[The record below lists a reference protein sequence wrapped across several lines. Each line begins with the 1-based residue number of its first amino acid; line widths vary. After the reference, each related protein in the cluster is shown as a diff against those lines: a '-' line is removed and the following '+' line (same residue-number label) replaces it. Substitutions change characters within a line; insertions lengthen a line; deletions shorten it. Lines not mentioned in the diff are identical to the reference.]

1 MTLSPEAVLR
11 HAARLTPRYTSYPT
25 APHFHP
31 GVGSEAYRAWLS
43 ALPSEASLSLYMHV
57 PFCDTLCWFCGCH
70 TKITR
75 RYEPISAYLEA
86 LMREIAAVAAVAPKG
101 ARVAHMHWG
110 GGSPTILEPQ
120 DILRLS
126 AATRAAFRFAPDA
139 EFAVEVDPRGMT
151 EAAVAA
157 LAASGLTRVSLGVQ
171 DFDPQVQAKINRIQ
185 TFEETKRVVELFR
198 KAGVRSLNIDA
209 IYGLPGQHEAELLRT
224 LDLALELKPDRIAL
238 FGYAHVPWMKTHQSQ
253 IKEEEL
259 AGVVERY
266 AMAEAAGD
274 KLTRAGFA
282 RIGVDHFALP
292 SDSLAATAREH
303 RVQRNFQGYTVD
315 SADALLGFG
324 ASAIGRLPQGYVQ
337 NETAI
342 KRYERCIEAG
352 DFATARGV
360 AFSDEDR
367 LRGGI
372 IERLM
377 CDMSFS
383 SGALAGQRADLA
395 RAALSCAAQA
405 LAEDRDG
412 FLQRTPDGFVVTELG
427 RPFLRTIAARF
438 DAYLTRQE
446 ARHSLAV

>member
-1 MTLSPEAVLR
+1 MTLSPEAILR

-31 GVGSEAYRAWLS
+31 GVQAETYRNWLS
-43 ALPSEASLSLYMHV
+43 ALPSGASLSLYMHV

-75 RYEPISAYLEA
+75 RYEPVANYLEA
-86 LMREIAAVAAVAPKG
+86 LMREIAAVAAAAPKDVG
-101 ARVAHMHWG
+101 VAHMHWG

-120 DILRLS
+120 DIIRL
-126 AATRAAFRFAPDA
+126 AAAARVAFRFAPNA
-139 EFAVEVDPRGMT
+139 EFAIEVDPRGMT

-157 LAASGLTRVSLGVQ
+157 LAESGLTRVSLGVQ

-185 TFEETKRVVELFR
+185 TFEETKHVVELFR

-224 LDLALELKPDRIAL
+224 LDLALELAPDRIAL

-253 IKEEEL
+253 INAEEL

-266 AMAEAAGD
+266 GLAEAAGER
-274 KLTRAGFA
+274 LTRAGFE

-292 SDSLAATAREH
+292 SDTLAAAAREH

-315 SADALLGFG
+315 PADALLGFG

-337 NETAI
+337 NEAAI
-342 KRYERCIEAG
+342 MRYQRSVDAG

-367 LRGGI
+367 VRGGL

-377 CDMSFS
+377 CDMTFS
-383 SGALAGQRADLA
+383 SRTLQGLRADLA

-412 FLQRTPDGFVVTELG
+412 FLRQTPDGFVVTELG

-438 DAYLTRQE
+438 DAYLTMQE